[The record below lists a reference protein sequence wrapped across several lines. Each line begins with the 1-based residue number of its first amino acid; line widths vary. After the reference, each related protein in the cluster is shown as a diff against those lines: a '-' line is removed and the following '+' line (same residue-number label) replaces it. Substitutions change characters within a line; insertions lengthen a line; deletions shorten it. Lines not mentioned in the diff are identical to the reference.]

1 MPALS
6 AEAIWWERLWRA
18 VRAAPRVPWA
28 ERRWEWE
35 ELPPGS
41 PEGRHRLV
49 RDETSRLLDEFENA
63 LATARDDVGPALAA
77 LERLAEHVGMEPR
90 PR

>member
-1 MPALS
+1 
-6 AEAIWWERLWRA
+6 
-18 VRAAPRVPWA
+18 
-28 ERRWEWE
+28 
-35 ELPPGS
+35 
-41 PEGRHRLV
+41 V